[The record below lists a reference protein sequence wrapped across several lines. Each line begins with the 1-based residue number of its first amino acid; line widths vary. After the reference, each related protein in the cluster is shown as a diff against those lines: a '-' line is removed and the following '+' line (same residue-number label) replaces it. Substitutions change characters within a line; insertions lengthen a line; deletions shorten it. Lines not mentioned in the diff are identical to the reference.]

1 MTQRM
6 LHGNCYIQ
14 RIAIALCVLVALL
27 LVQSSMGAYTVH
39 ADGMPGGNVAD
50 PVVRAVD
57 IAEPA
62 VVRILTQVQSRLV
75 VNFPGGPSVTFPQ
88 DGTSYPLT
96 LSGSGTFISAHGDIL
111 TADHVV
117 NPPHDTELSSGLD
130 SLASQDIANYVN
142 QHSQSNGGSQA
153 TPDQVAQALQSGQ
166 LPSTPQYGTTQSV
179 AFFST
184 SYTGP
189 LTAKSLQN
197 IPSQIQMPVDRIEK
211 ESPVDQRDTAIVHVS
226 INDTASVQLASS
238 AGVQQQ
244 DELTIIGFPGNA
256 DVSNLPTDIL
266 TPSINKLL
274 VSATKTTQAGAPVI
288 QVSGNVEQGDSGGPA
303 LDSKGNIVGIV
314 SFSIAASGS
323 PGNTAFLQAS
333 ESAQQL
339 IQSLNLDTRPGPFQ
353 KAWSQAFIDYASTTP
368 GHWHKAQA
376 ELQKLQDGYPQF
388 KAVMP
393 YLNYA
398 AQQAKTESTGS
409 SLISAPASIPAL
421 VWTVIVLVVIVLLL
435 LVLLGVGLLRR
446 RKPATATLATNS
458 ANSINNSNTIAA
470 GTTGYSIPVSQGQVR
485 LPNVP
490 NVPPSAST
498 YGNGLAAFGGPPQAT
513 FGLQDTTSHAPQTP
527 QAPAS
532 PFPPQSQPSPYPTY
546 AAPQVPYQA
555 ANAPTMPGSAGSTGN
570 TGNTVH
576 GNPNDPNVLRPWP
589 CGHLNRSNARFCS
602 ICGEPS
608 PQKYEQ

>member
-1 MTQRM
+1 MRINPLTQRM
-6 LHGNCYIQ
+6 LHRNCYIS
-14 RIAIALCVLVALL
+14 RLFTALCVLVVLL
-27 LVQSSMGAYTVH
+27 FIQTGTYTVY
-39 ADGMPGGNVAD
+39 ADGTPGGNVSD

-62 VVRILTQVQSRLV
+62 VVRILTQVQSHLV
-75 VNFPGGPSVTFPQ
+75 VSFPGGPSVTFPQ
-88 DGTSYPLT
+88 NGSSYPLT

-130 SLASQDIANYVN
+130 SLASQDIATYVN
-142 QHSQSNGGSQA
+142 QHSQSNNGSQA
-153 TPDQVAQALQSGQ
+153 TADQVNQALQSGQ
-166 LPSTPQYGTTQSV
+166 LPSTPQYGTTQSI

-189 LTAKSLQN
+189 LTATSLQN
-197 IPSQIQMPVDRIEK
+197 VPSQIQMPVDRIEK
-211 ESPVDQRDTAIVHVS
+211 ESPVDQRDTAIVHVAM
-226 INDTASVQLASS
+226 NDTASVQLASS

-244 DELTIIGFPGNA
+244 DNLTIIGFPGNA

-266 TPSINKLL
+266 TPSINKLI
-274 VSATKTTQAGAPVI
+274 VSATKTTQTGAPVI
-288 QVSGNVEQGDSGGPA
+288 QVGGNVEQGDSGGPA

-314 SFSIAASGS
+314 SFSIAANGS

-339 IQSLNLDTRPGPFQ
+339 IQSLNLDTTPGPFQ
-353 KAWSQAFIDYASTTP
+353 KAWSQALTDYASTTS
-368 GHWHKAQA
+368 GHWHKAQS
-376 ELQKLQDGYPQF
+376 ELQKLQDSYPQF
-388 KAVMP
+388 KAVTP

-398 AQQAKTESTGS
+398 AQQAKTESS
-409 SLISAPASIPAL
+409 SGQLISAPTSIPAL

-446 RKPATATLATNS
+446 RKPANATIATNS
-458 ANSINNSNTIAA
+458 VNTINNGNTIAA
-470 GTTGYSIPVSQGQVR
+470 GTTGYSIPASQGQVR

-498 YGNGLAAFGGPPQAT
+498 YGNGLAAFGGPPSAT
-513 FGLQDTTSHAPQTP
+513 FGLQDTTP
-527 QAPAS
+527 QAPVT
-532 PFPPQSQPSPYPTY
+532 PLPPQSQPSPYPPY
-546 AAPQVPYQA
+546 VAPSVPYQA
-555 ANAPTMPGSAGSTGN
+555 ANAPTMSGN
-570 TGNTVH
+570 TIH
-576 GNPNDPNVLRPWP
+576 GNVQNNVSNANDSSVLRPWP

-602 ICGEPS
+602 ICGEPA
-608 PQKYEQ
+608 PGQ